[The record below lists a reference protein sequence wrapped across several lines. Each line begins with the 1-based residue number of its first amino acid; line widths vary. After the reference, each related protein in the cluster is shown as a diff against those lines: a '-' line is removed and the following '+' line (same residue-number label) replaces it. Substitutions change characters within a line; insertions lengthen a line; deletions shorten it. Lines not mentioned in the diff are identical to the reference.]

1 MTEDC
6 ARRIVLLKLTT
17 DRYEAS
23 SGFFAIA
30 ELLVF
35 STKTDN
41 WPIRWCNKFCK
52 RLLFSRS
59 SSVSQTDRQTEK
71 QINSGAFTT

>member
-23 SGFFAIA
+23 RGLSTTVG
-30 ELLVF
+30 LLVV
-35 STKTDN
+35 
-41 WPIRWCNKFCK
+41 I
-52 RLLFSRS
+52 
-59 SSVSQTDRQTEK
+59 
-71 QINSGAFTT
+71 